1 MEELIA
7 KIENENAEIGIIG
20 LGYTGLPL
28 ALIFAKKYHV
38 IGYDV
43 NKNNV
48 SALLKGESG
57 IKDVKNEEL
66 KKYLNKTFFPT
77 NNYDEL
83 KKCDFI
89 VICVPT
95 PLT

>member
-1 MEELIA
+1 MLSQKFKWTGRLLIAGGKIMEELIA

-28 ALIFAKKYHV
+28 AIAFSKKFHV
-38 IGYDV
+38 VGYDV

-66 KKYLNKTFFPT
+66 KI
-77 NNYDEL
+77 NNYL
-83 KKCDFI
+83 WGLI
-89 VICVPT
+89 
-95 PLT
+95 